1 MDSNH
6 VEVVT
11 IQIPDHPSSVQSVQ
25 TPKSCAG
32 LCGCEAGHTS
42 KGAQGQSRAFE
53 RLPFA
58 RPAYT
63 VLLHT
68 QCLHPPN
75 SSRGGITVA
84 ISQMGMLRLRKF
96 VQGHREPTSDCLRS
110 HAVFLTLK
118 LRAEKKASKMVDP
131 EKSRDTKAP

>member
-11 IQIPDHPSSVQSVQ
+11 IQIPAHPSSAQSVQ

-32 LCGCEAGHTS
+32 LCGCEAGRTS

-75 SSRGGITVA
+75 SSRGGIIVA

-96 VQGHREPTSDCLRS
+96 VQGHTERT
-110 HAVFLTLK
+110 HF
-118 LRAEKKASKMVDP
+118 
-131 EKSRDTKAP
+131 